1 MERVI
6 VIGGGLAGSEAA
18 WQLAKRGIGVTLYE
32 MKPKRFSPAHRSPKL
47 AELVCSNSLKSM
59 ELTTAHGLLKE
70 EMRRLDSIIIQEALK
85 SRVPAGTALAVDR
98 EEFSRRVTER
108 LESIPHIEIIREEV
122 TEIPPEGYVIL
133 ATGPLTSE
141 GLMEAIARLTERDYL
156 HFYDATS
163 PIVTADS
170 IDFEKAFR
178 GSRYGKGG
186 DDYINC
192 PMTKEEYYRFVD
204 ELLRA
209 EKVPFRDFEK
219 VVPYEGCM
227 PIEDMAQ
234 RGRDALAFGP
244 LRPVGLLDPH
254 TGRRPYAVVQLRPE
268 NRERT
273 LYNMVGFQTKL
284 KYPEQDRVFRLIPG
298 LERAEFVRYGNV
310 HLNAFI
316 DAPRLLDEFLRLRG
330 EPRILFAG
338 QITGVEGYVE
348 SAATGLLAGINV
360 SRMIRGL
367 PLVAPPPT
375 TALGALISH
384 ITNQYTPQYQPMGV
398 NFGLFPPLE
407 DPPKKKGERRAKL
420 VERALRDLEHWI
432 RELGEAQ

>member
-6 VIGGGLAGSEAA
+6 VIGGGLAGCEAA
-18 WQLAKRGIGVTLYE
+18 WQLARREIRVVLYE
-32 MKPKRFSPAHRSPKL
+32 MKPRRFSPAHRSPNL
-47 AELVCSNSLKSM
+47 AELVCSNSLKPM

-70 EMRRLDSIIIQEALK
+70 EMRRLDSIIVQEALK
-85 SRVPAGTALAVDR
+85 SQVPAGTALAVDR

-122 TEIPPEGYVIL
+122 TQIPPEGYVIL

-141 GLMEAIARLTERDYL
+141 GLMEAIARLTKRDYL

-186 DDYINC
+186 GDYINC

-244 LRPVGLLDPH
+244 LRPVGLLDPR

-298 LERAEFVRYGNV
+298 LERAEFVRYGSV

-360 SRMIRGL
+360 SRMTRGL

-420 VERALRDLEHWI
+420 VERALRDLENWI
-432 RELGEAQ
+432 RELGEVQ